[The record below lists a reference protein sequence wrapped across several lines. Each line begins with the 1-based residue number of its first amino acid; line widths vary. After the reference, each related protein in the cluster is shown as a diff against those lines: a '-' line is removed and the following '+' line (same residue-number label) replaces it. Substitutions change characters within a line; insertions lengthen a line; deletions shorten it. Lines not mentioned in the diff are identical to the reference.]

1 MSEPEQ
7 PTRPPFRELNRY
19 AALKPEPTN
28 KITREPYRQELFT
41 LTIIAATNKG
51 ETMDQ
56 QPLHEEQFL
65 IDLIFK
71 PKEPGLKLRVEE
83 TQLLLAYIGEI
94 LREIEEEERLIQA
107 DKQSSL
113 GDES

>member
-19 AALKPEPTN
+19 AALKPETTT
-28 KITREPYRQELFT
+28 KITQEPYRQELFT
-41 LTIIAATNKG
+41 LTIIATTDKG
-51 ETMDQ
+51 GTMDQ
-56 QPLHEEQFL
+56 QPLNEEQFL

-71 PKEPGLKLRVEE
+71 PKEPGLRLRIEE

-94 LREIEEEERLIQA
+94 LREIAEEENLINQ
-107 DKQSSL
+107 KQN
-113 GDES
+113 EA